1 MKRSLVLAV
10 VLALEVVFQTGAM
23 SVTGTEGGSVKITC
37 SHSYATTNVKYFC
50 KGACS
55 EADVLIKSRPMQ
67 QEGKYSIEDKGNT
80 FYVTI
85 SKLEKGDEGV
95 YWCGVERVGV
105 DTYDKVTLS
114 VEEENQGSS
123 LKTSDSNKMVYL
135 GTGLGVAVLALATVL
150 LSFFRLRRR
159 DVSTSQGKNDGVTY
173 SKPSIQK
180 KSQHANAA
188 SSVSEEKG
196 AGFRI
201 NADQPEVL
209 YSNIRSGPQ
218 VQSDDLCYS
227 TISFSEQP
235 ACSAASPQNELT
247 TYSFVKSKPA
257 GSAS

>member
-10 VLALEVVFQTGAM
+10 VLALEVVFQTEAM

-55 EADVLIKSRPMQ
+55 EADVLTKSRPMR

-114 VEEENQGSS
+114 VEEENPGSS
-123 LKTSDSNKMVYL
+123 LKTPDSS
-135 GTGLGVAVLALATVL
+135 LGVAVLALATVL